1 MGQTEKKRPIE
12 LLRAANKGRIK
23 NIRIELPP
31 FEAYMSIPDIFMIVR
46 ERKKVEKIRY
56 VEYRREGLDQEPII
70 QEDWDKYLA
79 ESIKTQRINA
89 EKVGKTFNEAETIAN
104 IEKEKPDNL
113 ARQLAIDDS
122 NIEMIM
128 EILPKMIKRED
139 GTTPLFETAED
150 RKGFQEIVRS
160 DPKMFEYLA
169 QKVTEAFALW
179 SKTEE
184 EVKNSSTAG
193 SLSNGKSRNSSQDD
207 TPDMGLPLVES

>member
-1 MGQTEKKRPIE
+1 MDKKRPIE
-12 LLRAANKGRIK
+12 LLKAANKGRIK

-56 VEYRREGLDQEPII
+56 VEYRREGLDKEPII
-70 QEDWDKYLA
+70 EEDWDKNLI

-89 EKVGKTFNEAETIAN
+89 EKIGKEFNEAEVRAT
-104 IEKEKPDNL
+104 IEKERPDNL

-139 GTTPLFETAED
+139 GITPLFETAEE
-150 RKGFQEIVRS
+150 RKSFQEIVRS
-160 DPKMFEYLA
+160 DPKLFEYLA

-184 EVKNSSTAG
+184 EVKNSSPAG
-193 SLSNGKSRNSSQDD
+193 SLSSGKSRNSLQDD
-207 TPDMGLPLVES
+207 TPDTDIPLAEG